1 MVYGPYIA
9 FMPMSFCLPE
19 AHIQLSAGLHGEDLG
34 SGVDEDSTCVMS
46 FLGCVYNLV
55 FSSSPF
61 FLTDLGVLAT
71 CPNWLIP
78 VPMFC
83 TFSASI

>member
-1 MVYGPYIA
+1 MHSNSGVWVYCIYA
-9 FMPMSFCLPE
+9 HVFCLPE

-61 FLTDLGVLAT
+61 FLTEVFWGEVFFLGRAGH
-71 CPNWLIP
+71 
-78 VPMFC
+78 M
-83 TFSASI
+83 S